1 MNNVLLMR
9 PDDSE
14 FMIPDDWSG
23 LNAKGITYEQDNRVT
38 ESFLPFKSFYCSPV
52 CTTVELISQNNCF
65 AMGIRYLLEKKRDL
79 RLNHFKAFS
88 HKCETKPDV
97 LIMTGCT
104 VADTYSIFSR
114 IVEENIMKTMTPIV
128 IITGHHSED
137 LCSLAS
143 KLGGVKI
150 ISPTEKIAKIE
161 NAINDAFNSKP
172 KKIRFLTDILSPQQI
187 ETMKMVA
194 QGRSVNEI
202 SAAMNISIKTVYA
215 HKVRAINKLGIKKKV
230 YEAIFYKALIQFN

>member
-161 NAINDAFNSKP
+161 NAINDSFNSKP
-172 KKIRFLTDILSPQQI
+172 KK
-187 ETMKMVA
+187 
-194 QGRSVNEI
+194 
-202 SAAMNISIKTVYA
+202 
-215 HKVRAINKLGIKKKV
+215 
-230 YEAIFYKALIQFN
+230 